1 MKRLLLS
8 LAVVM
13 GASFA
18 STAQL
23 QNYSVGDDVADF
35 TVTDIHGNTH
45 QLSQITGSGQWV
57 LIDFFFTTCPPC
69 QSTVP
74 IFSELHQKYGCN
86 EGDLFCISIDT
97 GDDDAD
103 VLAFENTYSTSTGFN
118 PAPAVSGTEGGG
130 NAVISDMSPT
140 AYPTY
145 CLIGP
150 DMKMKNIDIWPVSN
164 VGSFESAFTAAG
176 FTPNAM
182 SCPLSVDEV
191 TMSLNDAL
199 LFPNPTASSTS
210 LSVELE
216 AAMDVDVKVYDM
228 LGSQVAS
235 YNFVGNEGANT
246 FDIDAASLAGGQYI
260 VSVSLGDVATRQL
273 NLSVT
278 K

>member
-8 LAVVM
+8 LAVVI

-23 QNYSVGDDVADF
+23 QNYNVGDVVSDF

-57 LIDFFFTTCPPC
+57 IIDFFFTTCPPC

-118 PAPAVSGTEGGG
+118 PAPAASGNEGGG
-130 NAVISDMSPT
+130 NAVISDMSPS

-150 DMKMKNIDIWPVSN
+150 DMIMKNIDIWPVSN

-176 FTPNAM
+176 FNPTAM

-191 TMSLNDAL
+191 ALSLNDAIL
-199 LFPNPTASSTS
+199 YPNPAVNATS

-216 AAMDVDVKVYDM
+216 ASMDVNVKVYDM

-235 YNFVGNEGANT
+235 YNFSGNEGTNE
-246 FDIDAASLAGGQYI
+246 FEIDAEALSSGQYI
-260 VSVSLGDVATRQL
+260 VSLSLGDVATRQL
-273 NLSVT
+273 NLSIT